1 MLRSLFI
8 LAILVPGL
16 LASIRS
22 RYAALVMYLWF
33 ALFRPQDW
41 LWIDINRFRLSL
53 VIGVLLLVP
62 GLASGIAPNVTHPL
76 SVGMIMFLLS
86 ALVAQMHAVNPA
98 FGWVWVDFLVRL
110 LLACMMITTLADN
123 SKRLAGVIGVVG
135 GSLGFHAAKA
145 GLAFVVG
152 GGTRF
157 ADGLSG
163 AFVDN
168 NGYALGTVMIMPMLV
183 VTAQNIDL
191 LYDGQYLAWIR
202 RGFYAAVLFCMFAVV
217 GTYSRGGFLSLSGA
231 GLTYVLLQKRRFTA
245 LASVFAVVT
254 LLLAVVPIPE
264 AYLARLQT
272 IQTYQEVGEDS
283 ALSRPHF
290 WQVGIR
296 MAADNPFG
304 IGIKQYEFAYDKYDF
319 LHGRFGHKR
328 AVHSS
333 HVQVLAELGYMG
345 EAVWIGL
352 FVFAFF
358 TCIRVR
364 ARSKSDRLDARAA
377 YFLFTTANGLI
388 VSMTG
393 FLIGGTFLSLSL
405 NDLTWLTF
413 GMVAALDRM
422 SAKLIAEPALQ
433 RVAVAAPVVPLAFRV
448 VPSYS
453 APAVVSGFSR
463 TVRGKSR

>member
-16 LASIRS
+16 FASIRS

-62 GLASGIAPNVTHPL
+62 GLASGIVPNVTHPL

-86 ALVAQMHAVNPA
+86 ALVAQAHAVNPA
-98 FGWVWVDFLVRL
+98 FGWVWVDFLFRL
-110 LLACMMITTLADN
+110 LLASMMITTLSDN

-145 GLAFVVG
+145 GLAYVVG

-168 NGYALGTVMIMPMLV
+168 NGYALGTVMIMPMLI
-183 VTAQNIDL
+183 VTAQNVDL
-191 LYDGQYLAWIR
+191 LYDGKYLTWIR
-202 RGFYAAVLFCMFAVV
+202 RGFYGAVVLCMFAVV

-245 LASVFAVVT
+245 LAAVAAIVT
-254 LLLAVVPIPE
+254 LFLAVVPIPD

-272 IQTYQEVGEDS
+272 IKTYEEVGEDS

-290 WQVGIR
+290 WKVGMR

-345 EAVWIGL
+345 EAVWILL
-352 FVFAFF
+352 FLYAFLV
-358 TCIRVR
+358 CIRVR
-364 ARSKSDRLDARAA
+364 GRSNASQLEPRGA
-377 YFLFTTANGLI
+377 YFLFTTANGLL
-388 VSMTG
+388 VSMIG

-413 GMVAALDRM
+413 GMVAALDRLSVRM
-422 SAKLIAEPALQ
+422 LAEPAAQ
-433 RVAVAAPVVPLAFRV
+433 TRGVAAPVVPLAFRV

-453 APAVVSGFSR
+453 AA
-463 TVRGKSR
+463 VRGRTA

>member
-16 LASIRS
+16 LAAVRS
-22 RYAALVMYLWF
+22 RYAALLLYLWF

-41 LWIDINRFRLSL
+41 LWIDINRLRLSL

-62 GLASGIAPNVTHPL
+62 GIVSGIVPNMTHPL

-86 ALVAQMHAVNPA
+86 ALVAQIHAVNPE

-110 LLACMMITTLADN
+110 ILACMMITTLPNN

-145 GLAFVVG
+145 GLAYVLG

-168 NGYALGTVMIMPMLV
+168 NGYALGTVMIMPLLV
-183 VTAQNIDL
+183 VTAQNLDL
-191 LYDGQYLAWIR
+191 LYDGRFLPWIR
-202 RGFYAAVLFCMFAVV
+202 RGLYGAVVFCVFAVI

-231 GLTYVLLQKRRFTA
+231 GLAYVLLQKRRFAA
-245 LASVFAVVT
+245 LTSIVAIVTVF
-254 LLLAVVPIPE
+254 LAVVPIPE

-272 IQTYQEVGEDS
+272 IKTYEEVGEDS

-290 WQVGIR
+290 WKVGIR

-304 IGIKQYEFAYDKYDF
+304 IGLKQYEFAYDRYDF

-333 HVQVLAELGYMG
+333 HVQVLAELGYLG

-352 FVFAFF
+352 FAFAFF
-358 TCIRVR
+358 ACMRVR
-364 ARSKSDRLDARAA
+364 ARSKAEHLDPRVAS
-377 YFLFTTANGLI
+377 FLFTTANGLL

-422 SAKLIAEPALQ
+422 SARMIAEPAEQGL
-433 RVAVAAPVVPLAFRV
+433 AAAPVVPLAFRV

-453 APAVVSGFSR
+453 TPAVASGFNR
-463 TVRGKSR
+463 AVRGKYL